1 MQCQDVIAFLQYRV
15 GFINVDEH
23 QMVCQFR
30 WYKLQLYF
38 LQNIAS
44 TCYSNIAPSAQ
55 QCINALT
62 FVFRQI
68 PRTVA
73 HHVINVCI
81 HRSAAENKLSLE
93 QLTEELKASMEWGE
107 SAIVV
112 ISHIWKEEG
121 ASIIDI
127 QQRMLNIGQVC

>member
-1 MQCQDVIAFLQYRV
+1 M
-15 GFINVDEH
+15 
-23 QMVCQFR
+23 
-30 WYKLQLYF
+30 
-38 LQNIAS
+38 
-44 TCYSNIAPSAQ
+44 
-55 QCINALT
+55 
-62 FVFRQI
+62 
-68 PRTVA
+68 
-73 HHVINVCI
+73 INVCI